1 MGAPRNNER
10 VRQGDPLLEVG
21 DLRFAAAGE
30 IGGDDLEVLPQGIV
44 LRRVRSQF
52 GANREEL
59 ALQPQDDRVPPA
71 IGDERARDAEG
82 RDGFI
87 DVAVSLRTRIGLWYP
102 AAVQQTRF
110 SAISS
115 PGDDALAGDGG
126 CPTQRR
132 GLTLPATSA
141 ARSCDVS

>member
-1 MGAPRNNER
+1 M
-10 VRQGDPLLEVG
+10 
-21 DLRFAAAGE
+21 
-30 IGGDDLEVLPQGIV
+30 LPQGVV

-115 PGDDALAGDGG
+115 PGDDALAGDGR